1 MGRLPRRGS
10 PTVGDR
16 RYYAVAAATV
26 ADLWSCSE
34 CGAVVHGIGG
44 QVDHDGWHN
53 KLEAGK

>member
-1 MGRLPRRGS
+1 
-10 PTVGDR
+10 VGDR